1 MNIKLYFVFI
11 YFNSAIIYAW
21 QPFYN
26 PFKVMHNISFKK
38 IYALSRNTEIEL
50 SENKTKYSNNS
61 TNHTFMDDEEFMKI
75 LRFYRPI

>member
-1 MNIKLYFVFI
+1 MNIQLYFALI
-11 YFNSAIIYAW
+11 YFNATIIYAW

-38 IYALSRNTEIEL
+38 IYASVSNAEIER
-50 SENKTKYSNNS
+50 SEDNSTRSKNS

-75 LRFYRPI
+75 LRFYRPM

>member
-1 MNIKLYFVFI
+1 
-11 YFNSAIIYAW
+11 
-21 QPFYN
+21 
-26 PFKVMHNISFKK
+26 MHNISFKK